1 MKENKK
7 GKKRSRDLACD
18 ILLSFWVVKGKL
30 EVVRCGDD
38 GGLALRKLASE
49 LEMKK
54 ERKKKNK
61 GKKKKKESKKAIS
74 SRNNMVAEER

>member
-1 MKENKK
+1 MCVF
-7 GKKRSRDLACD
+7 G
-18 ILLSFWVVKGKL
+18 GKL

-54 ERKKKNK
+54 EKSNNKKKP
-61 GKKKKKESKKAIS
+61 IS
-74 SRNNMVAEER
+74 SRRDMVAEEQGNTF

>member
-1 MKENKK
+1 
-7 GKKRSRDLACD
+7 
-18 ILLSFWVVKGKL
+18 VVKGKL

-54 ERKKKNK
+54 EKSNNN
-61 GKKKKKESKKAIS
+61 KKEREKPIS
-74 SRNNMVAEER
+74 SRRDMVAEEQGNTF